1 MPEQIAMMK
10 ELRQLTENLQSR
22 RLLHGFWDAY
32 SSCTGNI
39 PDAREGACMAI
50 LNGNLYVFGGFSH
63 SLLNDVK
70 VFNFAEKNWRNIK
83 PRDD

>member
-1 MPEQIAMMK
+1 M
-10 ELRQLTENLQSR
+10 
-22 RLLHGFWDAY
+22 
-32 SSCTGNI
+32 

-50 LNGNLYVFGGFSH
+50 LNGNLYIFGGFSH